1 MQADSDQKILEVPND
16 TDYNSAPIED
26 AQLNT
31 KTMAIIRAFVAN
43 VGIAL
48 VKFICFYI
56 SKSSAMLSE
65 SVHSGVDGFNSLCLL
80 VGIKRGS
87 RPADTNH
94 QFGYGLETNIWTLFA
109 CLIMFSA
116 TMVATIH
123 GIRVLLN
130 GQLDDANA
138 IYQNFPVI
146 VISLIISLCFEMW
159 AVKSASEAVLLEA
172 NDLQHHNGLISFIK
186 SSI

>member
-1 MQADSDQKILEVPND
+1 MQADADQKSLNNYQESQINNAP
-16 TDYNSAPIED
+16 TDKTNNRA
-26 AQLNT
+26 
-31 KTMAIIRAFVAN
+31 KTMAVIRAFIAN

-48 VKFICFYI
+48 VKFVCFYLT
-56 SKSSAMLSE
+56 KSSAMLSE
-65 SVHSGVDGFNSLCLL
+65 SIHSGVDGFNSICLL

-116 TMVATIH
+116 TLAATIH

-130 GQLDDANA
+130 GQLDDASA
-138 IYQNFPVI
+138 IFANFHVI
-146 VISLIISLCFEMW
+146 VVSLLISICFEMW
-159 AVKSASEAVLLEA
+159 AVKSASEAVLIESQA
-172 NDLQHHNGLISFIK
+172 ETYKNGFMSFIK
-186 SSI
+186 SIK